1 MIFEQHNNILK
12 LKPNNENF
20 IKSFNLDLFNIKYNN
35 HDVILII
42 DFIIDS
48 SLIDVLNKWMIELER
63 TNNSVLIVSDLS
75 DEYLLKNESIIIVPS
90 IKEAIDYIEL
100 ERINKDLGL

>member
-48 SLIDVLNKWMIELER
+48 SLIDILNKWMIELER
-63 TNNSVLIVSDLS
+63 TNNSLLIVIDLA
-75 DEYLLKNESIIIVPS
+75 DEYLLENESIIIVPS

>member
-12 LKPNNENF
+12 LKPNNKNF

-48 SLIDVLNKWMIELER
+48 SLIDILNKWMIELER
-63 TNNSVLIVSDLS
+63 TNNSVLIVVDLA
-75 DEYLLKNESIIIVPS
+75 DESLLKNESIIIVPS

>member
-48 SLIDVLNKWMIELER
+48 SLIDILNKWMIELER
-63 TNNSVLIVSDLS
+63 TNNSLLIVVDLA
-75 DEYLLKNESIIIVPS
+75 DEYLLENESIIIVPS

>member
-48 SLIDVLNKWMIELER
+48 SLIDVLKKWMIELER
-63 TNNSVLIVSDLS
+63 TNNSVLIVGDLS

>member
-63 TNNSVLIVSDLS
+63 TNNSVLIVVDLA
-75 DEYLLKNESIIIVPS
+75 DEYLLENESIIIVPS

>member
-1 MIFEQHNNILK
+1 MIFGQHNNILK

-63 TNNSVLIVSDLS
+63 TNNSVLIVVDLA
-75 DEYLLKNESIIIVPS
+75 DESLLKNESIIIVPS

-100 ERINKDLGL
+100 ERINRDLVL

>member
-48 SLIDVLNKWMIELER
+48 SLIDILNKWMIELER
-63 TNNSVLIVSDLS
+63 TNNSVLIVVDLA
-75 DEYLLKNESIIIVPS
+75 DEYLLENESIIIVPS

>member
-63 TNNSVLIVSDLS
+63 TNNSLLIVVDLA
-75 DEYLLKNESIIIVPS
+75 DEYLLENESIIIVPS

>member
-12 LKPNNENF
+12 LKPNNKNF

-48 SLIDVLNKWMIELER
+48 SLIDILNKWMIELER
-63 TNNSVLIVSDLS
+63 TNNSVLIVVDLA

>member
-48 SLIDVLNKWMIELER
+48 SLIDILNKWMIELER
-63 TNNSVLIVSDLS
+63 TNNSVLIVVDLA
-75 DEYLLKNESIIIVPS
+75 DESLLKNESIIIVPS

-100 ERINKDLGL
+100 ERINRDLGL